1 MQALHVGVCSTIAP
15 SQKHF
20 KQKTIRK
27 PIYPQNTSQSIF
39 HDLHNCKYCGGA
51 HSFILCTKYWP
62 SMLAL
67 AQIHDARIYIR
78 NQEIREHL
86 GEHLTD
92 QECKLAWFHQE
103 LYWENK
109 EAENRTREKYELE
122 SCRALLDLERSWS
135 EDAENQRRILEK
147 KYDDLE
153 KENVRLRNAN
163 KLLSERAATAEKSE
177 TLLKSQVN
185 QLKDDKG
192 KMETKINQVS
202 SQLASEISARMSLE
216 ADIIKIRSQEE
227 ERSILV
233 RELEGKVL
241 LVTTER
247 DSQQITN
254 SYEPQMTVTKDAIAL
269 KQTAVDHE
277 TTKDRSVP
285 VDDNVNVVVIKP
297 EFMNIRKIFQPNGL
311 RNVRTGIG

>member
-1 MQALHVGVCSTIAP
+1 MQALQVGVCSTIAP

-20 KQKTIRK
+20 KQKTIKK
-27 PIYPQNTSQSIF
+27 PIYPQNTKESIF
-39 HDLHNCKYCGGA
+39 HDLHNCKYCGA
-51 HSFILCTKYWP
+51 NHSFLRCRQYLP
-62 SMLAL
+62 SMQVLT
-67 AQIHDARIYIR
+67 QIRDARIYFR
-78 NQEIREHL
+78 NQEVREQL

-109 EAENRTREKYELE
+109 EAENRTSEKYELE
-122 SCRALLDLERSWS
+122 SCKALLDLERSWS
-135 EDAENQRRILEK
+135 EDAANQRRIMENK
-147 KYDDLE
+147 FDDLE

-254 SYEPQMTVTKDAIAL
+254 SSEPQMTVTKDAIAL

-297 EFMNIRKIFQPNGL
+297 EFIDIGKIFQPNGL
-311 RNVRTGIG
+311 RKLKKGIG